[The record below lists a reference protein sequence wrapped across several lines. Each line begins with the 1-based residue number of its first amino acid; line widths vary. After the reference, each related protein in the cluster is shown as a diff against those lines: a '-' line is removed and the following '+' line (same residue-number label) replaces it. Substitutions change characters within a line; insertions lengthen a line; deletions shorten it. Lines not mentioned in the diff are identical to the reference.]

1 MNQAAKV
8 QEAKG
13 PLVWLDM
20 DQKALDD
27 AYDQMVYA
35 PNRDQVHK
43 RNMFNSDRVRAR
55 LGAPKRL
62 AYGTQAD
69 RAARSVSDLKAE
81 RADQR
86 VHPRRRLADAR
97 RSRITPSWPRCIVR
111 AGAHWIGLDFDGVEG
126 TKGDLL
132 PMADQVRR
140 GVAWVYKNAK
150 SFGGDPNRIYVSGQ
164 SSGAH
169 LAGNVVTTD
178 WKDYGVPADIV
189 KGALLCSGMYE
200 LKPVRLSKRSEY
212 VAFTDEAEE
221 KLSSQRR
228 LDRLNCP
235 VIVAYGTYETPE
247 FQRQNRE
254 FAAAVKAAGKPVT
267 LLVARGLQSFRDR
280 RSDRQ
285 PAEPARRSGAG
296 ADEACL
302 TKEEGVVASEMF
314 EGLSRRRTHCGSG
327 GRDRRHGAG
336 AVCAGHSRKRSAG
349 LARHGPEGARRRLR
363 PGGLCAEPRAA
374 SQAAA
379 ASTARSVRAR
389 LGEPKRFAYGATPIE
404 RPRHLHDQAKPNAPI
419 KVFVH
424 GGAWRVGL
432 CQGVL
437 RRRRAVRARRRALR
451 RARLHQCRSRPAAT

>member
-27 AYDQMVYA
+27 AYDQLVYA

-62 AYGTQAD
+62 AYGAKPIEQL
-69 RAARSVSDLKAE
+69 DLFRDHEAE

-86 VHPRRRLADAR
+86 VHPRRRLADALGQGLR
-97 RSRITPSWPRCIVR
+97 LHGRGLSCAPARTGS
-111 AGAHWIGLDFDGVEG
+111 ALDFDGVEG

-140 GVAWVYKNAK
+140 AVAWVYKNAK

-169 LAGNVVTTD
+169 LAGCVVTTD
-178 WKDYGVPADIV
+178 WKDYGVPNDIV
-189 KGALLCSGMYE
+189 KGALLCSGMYD
-200 LKPVRLSKRSEY
+200 LKPVRLSKRSDY
-212 VAFTDEAEE
+212 VAFTDESEE

-235 VIVAYGTYETPE
+235 VIVAYGTFETPE

-254 FAAAVKAAGKPVT
+254 FAAAVKEAGKPVT
-267 LLVARGLQSFRDR
+267 LAGRARATITSRWPR
-280 RSDRQ
+280 RSAIR
-285 PAEPARRSGAG
+285 
-296 ADEACL
+296 
-302 TKEEGVVASEMF
+302 
-314 EGLSRRRTHCGSG
+314 
-327 GRDRRHGAG
+327 
-336 AVCAGHSRKRSAG
+336 
-349 LARHGPEGARRRLR
+349 
-363 PGGLCAEPRAA
+363 
-374 SQAAA
+374 
-379 ASTARSVRAR
+379 
-389 LGEPKRFAYGATPIE
+389 
-404 RPRHLHDQAKPNAPI
+404 
-419 KVFVH
+419 
-424 GGAWRVGL
+424 
-432 CQGVL
+432 
-437 RRRRAVRARRRALR
+437 
-451 RARLHQCRSRPAAT
+451 